1 MDDQQG
7 EMGRRR
13 QHPLLQRLPYS
24 CLFAL
29 YRDIRLAQDIS
40 QSADSKQLG
49 YLLHV
54 SKSLVKRSLLDRDI
68 EDRPCVAACNRSL
81 KHYCCF
87 IPLALTN
94 SSTKRWLSLVS
105 TDLLMT
111 MLAAL
116 MESST
121 TRRLSSARARAASC
135 WIRAI
140 CCCSIFAA
148 RALAS
153 SWIRLASLSA
163 SFAAWAMVSCA

>member
-13 QHPLLQRLPYS
+13 QLPRLQRLQYS

-29 YRDIRLAQDIS
+29 YRDIRFAQEIS
-40 QSADSKQLG
+40 QSADRKQLG

-54 SKSLVKRSLLDRDI
+54 SKSLVKRILLDRDI
-68 EDRPCVAACNRSL
+68 EDRPCIAACNRSL
-81 KHYCCF
+81 KHYCSF

-111 MLAAL
+111 MLTSL
-116 MESST
+116 MDGT
-121 TRRLSSARARAASC
+121 TTSPLSSARARASSC
-135 WIRAI
+135 W
-140 CCCSIFAA
+140 
-148 RALAS
+148 
-153 SWIRLASLSA
+153 
-163 SFAAWAMVSCA
+163 